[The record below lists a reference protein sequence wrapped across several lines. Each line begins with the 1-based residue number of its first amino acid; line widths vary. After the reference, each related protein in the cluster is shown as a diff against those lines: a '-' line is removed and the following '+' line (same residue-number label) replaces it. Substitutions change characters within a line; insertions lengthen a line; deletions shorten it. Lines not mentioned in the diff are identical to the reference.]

1 MINSATLQ
9 YCHYRKY
16 LTYIESNL
24 SNNNSEFSRIESK
37 IGEENTE
44 KAPKDSESFQR
55 KLIQQRSQIQT
66 EIYTADRAL
75 PRSIDAFKEMER
87 TYAAHLLLVIVYDDY
102 VRLRDNL
109 ARYMSSTSQ
118 LFEKANNAMTP

>member
-37 IGEENTE
+37 IGQDNTE
-44 KAPKDSESFQR
+44 KAPQDSESFQR

-66 EIYTADRAL
+66 EIYTTDRAL